1 MLRRRLVVV
10 GIILFAELLAVAPL
24 SAGQDQGSRS
34 NSPEVRA
41 TIAGKAAFNTPP
53 EDLYSYASLAN
64 GPSGAAPGVGIIRN
78 QTPESKPHSVR
89 RSPLL
94 IGLFVS
100 YGVLQ
105 ALDAQSTVRALHSGS
120 AREGNPLVHPFSAQ
134 PAAFVAFKGGLAAGT
149 IFGTDR
155 LYKSRP
161 RLAMITLAAI
171 NAGYVFVVARNYR
184 SFPAR

>member
-1 MLRRRLVVV
+1 MLRRRLVVA
-10 GIILFAELLAVAPL
+10 GIIIFAEVLAVAPL
-24 SAGQDQGSRS
+24 KAGKDQGNGFNPS
-34 NSPEVRA
+34 EVRA
-41 TIAGKAAFNTPP
+41 TSAVKAAFNAPP
-53 EDLYSYASLAN
+53 EDLYSYPSLAN
-64 GPSGAAPGVGIIRN
+64 GPSAAAPGVGIIRT
-78 QTPESKPHSVR
+78 QPAESKPHSAR

-94 IGLFVS
+94 IGLYVS
-100 YGVLQ
+100 YGILQ
-105 ALDAQSTVRALHSGS
+105 VLDAQSTIRALHSGS
-120 AREGNPLVHPFSAQ
+120 AREGNPLVHPFAGR